1 MSLLT
6 VKLEDIH
13 FIDCGKYT
21 IRFSTKR
28 LPRYKPFLLQQD
40 SFLLGKHEVCLTN
53 KEISGGMWGSV
64 KKWKLGGEKFV
75 GEILG
80 PVLDP
85 WKREEL
91 LKQVLN
97 MEEGDENKIAL
108 SLVRENF
115 DEVNFSNIIDLQL
128 RRLSF
133 WSHLRIIDIVSQD
146 KTISFVVCGITPF
159 VGVGPD
165 NKKTQKIFA
174 IIQNEVKTYRR

>member
-6 VKLEDIH
+6 VKLEDIL
-13 FIDCGKYT
+13 FVDCEKRIIT
-21 IRFSTKR
+21 FSAKR
-28 LPRYKPFLLQQD
+28 MPRYKPFLVQQD

-53 KEISGGMWGSV
+53 KEISGGMWGCA
-64 KKWKLGGEKFV
+64 KKWKLGAEKFIE
-75 GEILG
+75 EILG

-85 WKREEL
+85 WKREEI

-97 MEEGDENKIAL
+97 MKEGDENRIVV

-115 DEVNFSNIIDLQL
+115 DEVKFSDIIDLEL

-133 WSHLRIIDIVSQD
+133 WSYVRTIDIASQD
-146 KTISFVVCGITPF
+146 RTISFVVCGVTPL

-165 NKKTQKIFA
+165 IKKTQKIFT
-174 IIQNEVKTYRR
+174 IIQNGVKAYRR